1 MKIYYSHIQNQCISI
16 LVIIL
21 SVFITI
27 NVSDAQVQHS
37 HIHVDTVNGVNAGTG
52 RGSSD
57 NPYKTITY
65 ALRISERNNVPTP
78 WHVHI
83 SPGTYDNA
91 PEKSL
96 AEKEIFPIKLHSGM
110 IIAGTTVA
118 AECIIDAQHM
128 EDSTVPILSGDN
140 TTGVTIRNLTLQNMN
155 RAGEHLGHFGGTGIY
170 AAGGISLLNY
180 NSDEIKTP
188 SNIESCILHNNYEGA
203 VSTNMPLSLT
213 NNTISSNRGF
223 QGAIRSSTSIALTHN
238 TFKDNERGAIIISG
252 NSNADISQ
260 NTFTNNDRFAI
271 RIESGGHYN
280 RGNLTGTITENL
292 FSDHTR
298 IAITVSEDVTGD
310 FTHNTF
316 TDNGGGLHVA
326 EEFNGNISHN
336 TFTGNHF
343 DSNSGGFISRAGGAF
358 TARYLNGDVS
368 YNTFSNNSST
378 HAGGAFFVSY
388 LNGNI
393 QNNVFRQN
401 TTKTRWSYLGG
412 GAFSLEHG
420 EDGSTAHIFNNI
432 FYNNSA
438 STTADAIHGG
448 NHNCILYN
456 NLFYSDAQLDADLTN
471 DFDPSN
477 HATIVVNT
485 EGSRIHNNIFSGAAT
500 AIYLAA
506 NIDIPITHNLFH
518 NITKNFVNQ
527 GGNEF
532 ETDLDTLELF
542 MTNAVNNRVG
552 EAVLIDPETQQKS
565 DYRLL
570 DATAVIDAGTNEL
583 APTVD
588 FNGETRPIGDNVD
601 IGPYE
606 YPEDYDALSCKPT
619 PAWDINEDCEI
630 NIFDLVLISQ
640 DFGAETPA
648 DPRSDVNGDG
658 MINILDLVLVASH
671 FGETITAPVQ

>member
-1 MKIYYSHIQNQCISI
+1 MKSFYSHIQNQCISI

-21 SVFITI
+21 FVFITI
-27 NVSDAQVQHS
+27 NVSDAQVQYS
-37 HIHVDTVNGVNAGTG
+37 HIHVDAVNGVNAATG

-57 NPYKTITY
+57 TPYKTITY
-65 ALRISERNNVPTP
+65 AMRISERNNVPTP

-128 EDSTVPILSGDN
+128 EDSTVPILNGDN

-155 RAGEHLGHFGGTGIY
+155 RASRYIGVFGGTNIA

-180 NSDEIKTP
+180 NSDEIKIP
-188 SNIESCILHNNYEGA
+188 SNIESCILHNNHEGA

-213 NNTISSNRGF
+213 NNTISSNRGRGNF
-223 QGAIRSSTSIALTHN
+223 GGAIRSSTSIALTHN
-238 TFKDNERGAIIISG
+238 TFKDNERGAIFIGG

-260 NTFTNNDRFAI
+260 NIFTNNDRFAI
-271 RIESGGHYN
+271 RIEGSSN
-280 RGNLTGTITENL
+280 SGNLTGTITENL
-292 FSDHTR
+292 FSDHIG
-298 IAITVSEDVTGD
+298 IAIIVFGDVTGD

-316 TDNGGGLHVA
+316 TNNGGGFYVR
-326 EEFNGNISHN
+326 EEINGNISHN
-336 TFTGNHF
+336 TFTENHY
-343 DSNSGGFISRAGGAF
+343 STGGITSRTGGVF
-358 TARYLNGDVS
+358 TARYLNGDVF

-378 HAGGAFFVSY
+378 YRGGAFFVSY

-401 TTKTRWSYLGG
+401 TTKDRHFGG
-412 GAFSLEHG
+412 GAFSLEYG
-420 EDGSTAHIFNNI
+420 DNTSTAHIFNNI

-438 STTADAIHGG
+438 PTTADAFHGG
-448 NHNCILYN
+448 KHNCILYN
-456 NLFYSDAQLDADLTN
+456 NLFYSDVQLDADLTN

-485 EGSRIHNNIFSGAAT
+485 KGSRIHNNIFSGAAT

-570 DATAVIDAGTNEL
+570 DATAVIDAGTNEF

-588 FNGETRPIGDNVD
+588 FNGETRPIGDKVD

-658 MINILDLVLVASH
+658 MVNILDLVSVASH

>member
-1 MKIYYSHIQNQCISI
+1 MKIYYSQIQNQCVSI
-16 LVIIL
+16 LVTIL

-27 NVSDAQVQHS
+27 NLSDAQIQYS

-65 ALRISERNNVPTP
+65 ALRISEKNSVPTP

-83 SPGTYDNA
+83 SPGIYDNA

-110 IIAGTTVA
+110 IIAGTTGP
-118 AECIIDAQHM
+118 AECIIDAQHI

-155 RAGEHLGHFGGTGIY
+155 NISRNSDYIGGYGVI
-170 AAGGISLLNY
+170 AAGAISLINY
-180 NSDEIKTP
+180 NSNEIKTP
-188 SNIESCILHNNYEGA
+188 SNIESCILHNNYDAA

-213 NNTISSNRGF
+213 NNTISSNRGS
-223 QGAIRSSTSIALTHN
+223 GAIRSNNSIALTHN
-238 TFKDNERGAIIISG
+238 TFKDNEYGVIHIQG
-252 NSNADISQ
+252 KSNADISQ

-271 RIESGGHYN
+271 RIEGG
-280 RGNLTGTITENL
+280 RDANLTGTVTKNF

-298 IAITVSEDVTGD
+298 IAITVSGNVTGD

-316 TDNGGGLHVA
+316 TNNGGGIHV
-326 EEFNGNISHN
+326 EREINGNISHN
-336 TFTGNHF
+336 TFTRNHF
-343 DSNSGGFISRAGGAF
+343 NSNNGGIIWRAGGAF

-368 YNTFSNNSST
+368 YNNFSNNSST
-378 HAGGAFFVSY
+378 YRGGAFFVSY

-401 TTKTRWSYLGG
+401 TAKDMRFGG
-412 GAFSLEHG
+412 GAFSLEYG
-420 EDGSTAHIFNNI
+420 ENESTAHTFNNI

-456 NLFYSDAQLDADLTN
+456 NLFYSDVQLDADLTN

-485 EGSRIHNNIFSGAAT
+485 QGSRIHNNIFSGAAT

-552 EAVLIDPETQQKS
+552 EAVLIDPETQQKN

-570 DATAVIDAGTNEL
+570 DATAVIDAGTNEF

-606 YPEDYDALSCKPT
+606 YPEDYDALSCQPT

-640 DFGAETPA
+640 DIGAETPA
-648 DPRSDVNGDG
+648 HPRTDVNGDG
-658 MINILDLVLVASH
+658 NINILDLVLVARH